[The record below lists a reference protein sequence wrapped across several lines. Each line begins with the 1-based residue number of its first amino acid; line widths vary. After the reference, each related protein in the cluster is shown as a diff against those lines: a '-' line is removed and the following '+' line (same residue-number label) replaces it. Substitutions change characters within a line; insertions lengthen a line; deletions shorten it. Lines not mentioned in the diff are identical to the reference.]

1 MNEKQ
6 IYCKLLDIMIS
17 KCTLET
23 WLDTPN
29 KELLNKRP
37 RFLMCSE
44 DGKKMIMELVNKLEN
59 KNEI

>member
-29 KELLNKRP
+29 KELHNKRP
-37 RFLMCSE
+37 RYLMLSE
-44 DGKKMIMELVNKLEN
+44 DGRALLSQLVLKLEN
-59 KNEI
+59 NR